1 MRRGLQILGLGV
13 AVAALAYLCV
23 YFAGTS
29 RTRAMLDSPQ
39 PELAWLKQEFKLSDA
54 EFARLSELHNGY
66 LPKCAERC
74 RQIAEANGRLEQVL
88 RGASELTP
96 EVRTLLSERARMRA
110 DCQAEM
116 LAHFFEVSRAMPPEQ
131 GRRYLAWV
139 QSQTCLQEPAMVN
152 HDEPTGS
159 HHN

>member
-13 AVAALAYLCV
+13 AVAAVAYLCV
-23 YFAGTS
+23 YFAGTA
-29 RTRAMLDSPQ
+29 RTRAMLHSPQ
-39 PELAWLKQEFKLSDA
+39 PELAWLKQEFKLSDP

-74 RQIAEANGRLEQVL
+74 RQISETNARLEQAL

-96 EVRTLLSERARMRA
+96 EARRLLSERGRMRA
-110 DCQAEM
+110 VCQEEM
-116 LAHFFEVSRAMPPEQ
+116 LEHFFEVSRAMPPEQ

-139 QSQTCLQEPAMVN
+139 QARTCLQEPAMMN
-152 HDEPTGS
+152 HHELNQT